1 MSSTGAAPATTPSRA
16 IVGPFFTASGFKYW
30 YLACLPDC
38 IVAVPQGLWTSIMLA
53 MSNNV
58 ASIAMFGLLGGL
70 ASGRGHSLHARM
82 LATLPNT
89 PDSQLRMKPNTVF
102 QIAQVRAIHFKG
114 GKFAHAPAGS
124 LITPDII
131 FEFKGGGKQKYGV
144 HGPDFQ
150 KSCAQ
155 LQQMYPNLCKSI

>member
-1 MSSTGAAPATTPSRA
+1 MTSTGVASATAPTRG
-16 IVGPFFTASGFKYW
+16 IVGPFFTAFGFKYW

-38 IVAVPQGLWTSIMLA
+38 IVAVPQGVWTSIMLA

-58 ASIAMFGLLGGL
+58 ASMFGLLGGL
-70 ASGRGHSLHARM
+70 AAGHGHSLQTRIQ
-82 LATLPNT
+82 ATLPST

-102 QIAQVRAIHFKG
+102 QIAQLRAINFKA
-114 GKFAHAPAGS
+114 GKFAKAPAGA

-131 FEFKGGGKQKYGV
+131 LETKSGGKQKYGV

-150 KSCAQ
+150 KACAQ
-155 LQQMYPNLCKSI
+155 LRQMYPNLCKSV

>member
-1 MSSTGAAPATTPSRA
+1 VFS
-16 IVGPFFTASGFKYW
+16 ASGFKYW
-30 YLACLPDC
+30 YLACLPDS

-58 ASIAMFGLLGGL
+58 VIMFGLLGGL
-70 ASGRGHSLHARM
+70 AAARGHSLHARIVT
-82 LATLPNT
+82 ALPST

-102 QIAQVRAIHFKG
+102 PIAQLRAIHFKG
-114 GKFAHAPAGS
+114 AKFASAPAGS

-131 FEFKGGGKQKYGV
+131 LELKGGGKQKYGV

>member
-1 MSSTGAAPATTPSRA
+1 MVSAGAAPATTPSRA

-58 ASIAMFGLLGGL
+58 APIFGLLGGL
-70 ASGRGHSLHARM
+70 ASGRGHSLHARIA
-82 LATLPNT
+82 ATLPST

-102 QIAQVRAIHFKG
+102 QIAQLRAINFKG
-114 GKFAHAPAGS
+114 GKFSRHHFGDEERWQAEVRRARPGFPKVLYPAATDVS
-124 LITPDII
+124 KPLQIHLTPHP
-131 FEFKGGGKQKYGV
+131 GT
-144 HGPDFQ
+144 
-150 KSCAQ
+150 
-155 LQQMYPNLCKSI
+155 

>member
-1 MSSTGAAPATTPSRA
+1 MTSTGVASATAPTRG
-16 IVGPFFTASGFKYW
+16 IVGPFFTAFGFKYW

-38 IVAVPQGLWTSIMLA
+38 IVAVPQGGWTSIMLA

-58 ASIAMFGLLGGL
+58 ASMFGLLGGL
-70 ASGRGHSLHARM
+70 AAGHGHSLHTRIQ
-82 LATLPNT
+82 ATLPST

-102 QIAQVRAIHFKG
+102 QIAQLRAINFKA
-114 GKFAHAPAGS
+114 GKFAKAPAGA

-131 FEFKGGGKQKYGV
+131 LETKSGSKQKYGV

-150 KSCAQ
+150 KACAQ
-155 LQQMYPNLCKSI
+155 LRQMYPNLCKSV